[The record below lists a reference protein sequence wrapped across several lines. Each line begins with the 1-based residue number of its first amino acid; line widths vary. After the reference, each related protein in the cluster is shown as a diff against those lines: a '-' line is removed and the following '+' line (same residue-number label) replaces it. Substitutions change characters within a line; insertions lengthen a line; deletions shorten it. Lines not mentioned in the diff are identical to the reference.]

1 MPKKWAYFYIR
12 QRRPRSWW
20 YPNAHLWD
28 NGKDPVTELKNVMKV
43 RAKALSQF
51 GENNIRKGTPMAML
65 KMYWFPFIYFI
76 ATK

>member
-1 MPKKWAYFYIR
+1 M
-12 QRRPRSWW
+12 RSWW
-20 YPNAHLWD
+20 YASNAHLWD

-51 GENNIRKGTPMAML
+51 GENNIRKGTWQCL

>member
-1 MPKKWAYFYIR
+1 MGFFISDRDARDPGGMH
-12 QRRPRSWW
+12 
-20 YPNAHLWD
+20 PNAHLWD
-28 NGKDPVTELKNVMKV
+28 NGKDPVRTKTMKV

-65 KMYWFPFIYFI
+65 EMYWFPFIYFI